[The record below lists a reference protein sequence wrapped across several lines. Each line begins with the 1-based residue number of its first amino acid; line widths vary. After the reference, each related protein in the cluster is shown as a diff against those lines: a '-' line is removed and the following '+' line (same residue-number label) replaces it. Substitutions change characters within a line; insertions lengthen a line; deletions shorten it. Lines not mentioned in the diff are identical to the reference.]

1 MTSPD
6 SPYARQQALLR
17 LVRELEQH
25 VSGAGWDGPVRLFAL
40 IRTAEA
46 LERDPSLAATLP
58 ADVVRSA
65 REDAEHLTA
74 VEQEELPAADT
85 VEELLGRIA
94 WPQTVDGAA
103 LVLERVVVPP
113 EAEAGLPADSAEAID
128 HLQRHP
134 QRQDVRMVA
143 AVLRDGT
150 RECALRAR
158 DHDTDD
164 QVGFGPDLVPGLVSG
179 LAATLD

>member
-1 MTSPD
+1 VTSPD
-6 SPYARQQALLR
+6 SSFARQQALLR

-40 IRTAEA
+40 IRTADA
-46 LERDPSLAATLP
+46 LDRDPSLAATLP

-65 REDAEHLTA
+65 RDDAEHLTA

-85 VEELLGRIA
+85 VEELLARIA
-94 WPQTVDGAA
+94 WPRTVDGAA
-103 LVLERVVVPP
+103 LVLERLVVPP
-113 EAEAGLPADSAEAID
+113 EAESGLPAGSAEAIEQ
-128 HLQRHP
+128 LQRHP

-158 DHDTDD
+158 DHDRDD